1 MKNIFNNL
9 GYFLREVKTILKLN
23 AMSNFFSL
31 LSTSLI
37 FFILAMVISG
47 WWISSQVVE
56 AIQGEAEISV
66 YYKDGI
72 DNIGAM
78 QLVEKL
84 KNIDGVRESRLVDEE
99 EAYGR
104 MVEILGKDARALEY
118 FDENPFSP
126 FIEVKIHIDEMNVV
140 LESIGKIAG
149 IEHVR
154 DNRETLERLQDIA
167 QVLRLIGYLVIA
179 AVGITTLVIIS
190 HIIRMGIN
198 DNKEQINTLRLM
210 GAPEAFIGFPFL
222 LEGLA
227 LTVGGGVLASTLA
240 AFTLTYVYAQMA
252 VPLPFIPLPSQET
265 LLGGLFMIV
274 MSLSVILGVAGSI
287 FGLESARK
295 S

>member
-56 AIQGEAEISV
+56 AIQGETEISV
-66 YYKDGI
+66 YYKDDI

-154 DNRETLERLQDIA
+154 DNREILERLQDIA

-240 AFTLTYVYAQMA
+240 AFTLKYVYAQMA
-252 VPLPFIPLPSQET
+252 GPLPFIPLPSQET